1 MKGKVV
7 NAIDEPIFTA
17 TVVAIHTPSGTQYG
31 TITRHDGRFSIRNMR
46 VGGPYIVRV
55 SYIGY
60 EENTESDIFLQ
71 LNKTADINVT
81 LIERLVALE
90 EVAIL
95 YNKNDVIN
103 SDRTGAMTNVS
114 REEIRVLPTIKR
126 SQQDLTRL
134 TPESDGNS
142 FGGRNNLYNNFSLD
156 GSIFNNPFGLDY
168 AVPGGQTDAQPVSL
182 DAIDQIQVSLA
193 PFDVTEGGFTG
204 AGVNA
209 VTKSGTNE
217 IRGTVYYFFR
227 NENMIGKKI
236 GNVEV
241 PNLDFETNLFGATIG
256 GPIARNRL
264 FFFLSVEGE
273 RRNELAHGWV
283 AQKSSNAG
291 QENVTSVMESDI
303 QAVQDHFR
311 TRWGYNPGDYQGY
324 YHRTFN
330 NKLLAKLNWNLFNNH
345 NAVFRYNML
354 DSWKDI
360 LPHTEAIGGRG
371 PTSFRLPFANSS
383 YRIYNRIH
391 SLVGEVNSIFSSKV
405 SNKLMIGYTA
415 FRDSRIP
422 HSSAFPVIDIYDA
435 NNNIAIT
442 AGSEMFSTHNRLY
455 QDVFQFTDNVTIYKE
470 KHTLTAGV
478 NLEIFRFE
486 NSFNLFYYPNHGY
499 QSVADFLSND
509 AYSIFLG
516 NYQPDFNQDVV
527 DSQRNPYNWSYVDVG
542 QLAFYLQDEFA
553 VSDKLNLT
561 FGLRVDLPLYFNE
574 IEKTDAV
581 QVVTD
586 YDGWVNENG
595 DAVQVDPSQWPKTV
609 LLWSPRLGFNYD
621 VKGDKRLQIRGGTG
635 IFSGRIPFVWLGNQ
649 SSNPG
654 IAATSPS
661 DYTFQVNDTDEK
673 FHWPQVWKTNLAMDA
688 KAGEGWIFTLEGI
701 YGKDINAIVHRN
713 YNMRAPSGQLTG
725 TGDNRAVFAGFP
737 EVNIYSADANTQ
749 GFLDA
754 GTIVLNNVRE
764 GYQASITGKVI
775 KRWTGGLSVS
785 VAYSYL
791 SSKDYTSIP
800 AEIAADA
807 FQRSPVVG
815 NPNFPQ
821 FSWSRYG
828 LTHRIVGSLFYT
840 KSYSFMASS
849 LGVFFEAGQGNRYS
863 FAYAGDLNL
872 DNIPNNDLI
881 YVPQGSGDINFGT
894 VENGVGVPA
903 DNASAQW
910 QALDAFID
918 QDAYLKERRGKYA
931 DRNGVSLPWFTQLD
945 LRYMH
950 DFVLKG
956 NKTNHT
962 FQVSIDILNFGNM
975 FSSTWGVIKLP
986 RTMTPITVNGVDN
999 SNVPWFQFDTDLK
1012 NSYVDDFSVASKW
1025 QLQIGIRYIFN

>member
-1 MKGKVV
+1 
-7 NAIDEPIFTA
+7 
-17 TVVAIHTPSGTQYG
+17 
-31 TITRHDGRFSIRNMR
+31 
-46 VGGPYIVRV
+46 
-55 SYIGY
+55 
-60 EENTESDIFLQ
+60 
-71 LNKTADINVT
+71 
-81 LIERLVALE
+81 
-90 EVAIL
+90 
-95 YNKNDVIN
+95 
-103 SDRTGAMTNVS
+103 
-114 REEIRVLPTIKR
+114 
-126 SQQDLTRL
+126 
-134 TPESDGNS
+134 
-142 FGGRNNLYNNFSLD
+142 
-156 GSIFNNPFGLDY
+156 
-168 AVPGGQTDAQPVSL
+168 
-182 DAIDQIQVSLA
+182 
-193 PFDVTEGGFTG
+193 
-204 AGVNA
+204 
-209 VTKSGTNE
+209 
-217 IRGTVYYFFR
+217 
-227 NENMIGKKI
+227 
-236 GNVEV
+236 
-241 PNLDFETNLFGATIG
+241 
-256 GPIARNRL
+256 
-264 FFFLSVEGE
+264 
-273 RRNELAHGWV
+273 
-283 AQKSSNAG
+283 
-291 QENVTSVMESDI
+291 
-303 QAVQDHFR
+303 
-311 TRWGYNPGDYQGY
+311 
-324 YHRTFN
+324 
-330 NKLLAKLNWNLFNNH
+330 
-345 NAVFRYNML
+345 ML

-807 FQRSPVVG
+807 FQRSQVVG

-828 LTHRIVGSLFYT
+828 LTHRIVGSLFYS

-975 FSSTWGVIKLP
+975 FSSTWGVRKLP